1 DGTEDELLQGHGAGG
16 EVAADEVGVVALEI
30 RRREAV
36 AADDA
41 VAEPGREALD
51 LGLDALGGVLG
62 RAVGHVAVGPDGV
75 EAGRRAGRVEEAGL
89 GKDEK
94 RALRDAPVPGRRLGG
109 GDLVQGPP
117 DVEGARAAGLFGEP
131 RDGAG
136 QGPVQLEGAR
146 AVAEAREAAA
156 VALGQP
162 GAGEREELAWR
173 DV

>member
-1 DGTEDELLQGHGAGG
+1 
-16 EVAADEVGVVALEI
+16 
-30 RRREAV
+30 
-36 AADDA
+36 
-41 VAEPGREALD
+41 
-51 LGLDALGGVLG
+51 
-62 RAVGHVAVGPDGV
+62 GV

-89 GKDEK
+89 SKDEK

-173 DV
+173 DVAQHRASGRELVQRADGHARADLAAERPEQ